1 LLENQAKNDEMDRN
15 VALMGEMIP
24 WIQNV
29 VVKAEG
35 SA

>member
-1 LLENQAKNDEMDRN
+1 MKNDEKERN

-24 WIQNV
+24 WMQNV
-29 VVKAEG
+29 GLKTEG

>member
-1 LLENQAKNDEMDRN
+1 MKTDEMDRN

-24 WIQNV
+24 WIQSV
-29 VVKAEG
+29 GMKAEG